1 MDSTLIQ
8 ENIRLKDELDAAKKY
23 ITELEKYK
31 AILFRNI
38 EYDINMMSSEMRD
51 GPAKDEFRQ
60 MMLKMMLK

>member
-23 ITELEKYK
+23 IVELELYK
-31 AILFRNI
+31 AKFFKHIDY
-38 EYDINMMSSEMRD
+38 EINLMSSEMRD

>member
-8 ENIRLKDELDAAKKY
+8 ENIRLKDELESAKKY
-23 ITELEKYK
+23 IAELEFYK
-31 AILFRNI
+31 AKLFKNI

-51 GPAKDEFRQ
+51 GPAKDDFRQ